1 MQKFKT
7 ALFGTGFVGRV
18 HLEGIRRLGYVELY
32 AIGEPQIEKA
42 KQLADE
48 FGVERTEADYHRIL
62 EDPAVDAVHI
72 CTPNALHF
80 PMAKDALLAGKHVI
94 CEKPLAT
101 SVDEAQELVELAEET
116 KLRNCTFHNLRF
128 YPMVQHMRRM
138 REDGDLGEI
147 LVVQGTYSQD
157 WLLYDTDWNW
167 RLDCKYNGPSRCL
180 ADIGSHWCDMAEHV
194 TGQRITSVCADMPTF
209 HKTRKQPKGPIE
221 TFAGKTL
228 SPEDYIETAIDTED
242 FGAVVFRMGDGARGA
257 FTASQVSAGC
267 KNRLRSKST
276 APSAAWRWNQE
287 RPDELWIGQ
296 RNTNNQIIIKD
307 PSLLKPGAKPYA
319 DLPGGHSE
327 GYDDTFKQVF
337 RRFYQSIE
345 RSDGRARVPAV
356 RRRTAPVD
364 HSRSRAGEQREAR
377 LGGRPAVPGLAV
389 SSRAHGPPPEAHHR
403 DPPGSAL
410 TLENEHRGAAAL
422 QNHAAELRGDSVD
435 EDHVGVTSR
444 TASARSRLAIPPGRR
459 GGLTAGGRRRAPARW
474 RVRRGG

>member
-1 MQKFKT
+1 MRKFKT

-42 KQLADE
+42 NQLGAE
-48 FGVERTEADYHRIL
+48 FGATRTEADYRRIL
-62 EDPAVDAVHI
+62 EDPNVDAVHV

-80 PMAKDALLAGKHVI
+80 PIAKDALQAGKHVI

-101 SVDEAQELVELAEET
+101 SVAQAQELVKLAAET
-116 KLRNCTFHNLRF
+116 KRRNCTFHNLRY

-138 REDGDLGEI
+138 REDGELGDI

-167 RLDCKYNGPSRCL
+167 RLDSKFNGPSRCL

-194 TGQRITSVCADMPTF
+194 TGQRIASVCADLATF

-228 SPEDYIETAIDTED
+228 QPEDYIETPIDTED
-242 FGAVVFRMGDGARGA
+242 MGAVVFRMNGGARGA

-267 KNRLRSKST
+267 KNRLSIEIFGTKCGIM
-276 APSAAWRWNQE
+276 WNQE
-287 RPDELWIGQ
+287 RPDELWIGN

-307 PSLLKPGAKPYA
+307 PSLLKPAAKSFA

-337 RRFYQSIE
+337 RRFYSSIE
-345 RSDGRARVPAV
+345 NPDAKPEYPQFADGLR
-356 RRRTAPVD
+356 
-364 HSRSRAGEQREAR
+364 Q
-377 LGGRPAVPGLAV
+377 
-389 SSRAHGPPPEAHHR
+389 
-403 DPPGSAL
+403 L
-410 TLENEHRGAAAL
+410 TILE
-422 QNHAAELRGDSVD
+422 AELESNAKHAWV
-435 EDHVGVTSR
+435 E
-444 TASARSRLAIPPGRR
+444 IPS
-459 GGLTAGGRRRAPARW
+459 
-474 RVRRGG
+474 